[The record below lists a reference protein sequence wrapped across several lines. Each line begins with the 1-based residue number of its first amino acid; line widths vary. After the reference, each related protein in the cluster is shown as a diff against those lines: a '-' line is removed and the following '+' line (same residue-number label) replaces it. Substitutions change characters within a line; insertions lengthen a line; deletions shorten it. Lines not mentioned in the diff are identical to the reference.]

1 MTHEQCEIV
10 SAWATLATAIITFLT
25 VVVAVLAM
33 WGSSKD
39 AKKARDEQSRQAKHD
54 REQQKK
60 IFQANVMSA
69 CMQEFF
75 AIRKDA
81 SQAWRDKNATSEDKS
96 MAAEHYSERSY
107 GLHFEQYH
115 LFRQQAIPCHVY
127 AIWIKALLDEIKD
140 SLKHS
145 PGANQLYPPVNI
157 TKYLEKNSDA
167 DFRAFFD
174 DLQAHPP
181 EQIGA
186 LVKKEWDRGGLD

>member
-10 SAWATLATAIITFLT
+10 SAWATLATAIITFAT
-25 VVVAVLAM
+25 VVVAVLAI

-39 AKKARDEQSRQAKHD
+39 AKKARDEQSKQAKDD
-54 REQQKK
+54 REQQKT

-75 AIRKDA
+75 AIRQDA
-81 SQAWRDKNATSEDKS
+81 AQEWRDKNATPADKN

-127 AIWIKALLDEIKD
+127 VIWIKALVDEIKD
-140 SLKHS
+140 SLKRS
-145 PGANQLYPPVNI
+145 PGENQLYPPLNI
-157 TKYLEKNSDA
+157 TKYLEKYPDGH
-167 DFRAFFD
+167 FRAFLED
-174 DLQAHPP
+174 VQAHP
-181 EQIGA
+181 EQLED
-186 LVKKEWDRGGLD
+186 LVKKEWDKGGLD